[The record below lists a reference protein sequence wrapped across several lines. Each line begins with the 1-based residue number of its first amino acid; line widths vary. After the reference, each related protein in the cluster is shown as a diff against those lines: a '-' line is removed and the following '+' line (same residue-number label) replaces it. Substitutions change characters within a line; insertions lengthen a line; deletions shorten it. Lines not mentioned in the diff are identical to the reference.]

1 MTTTTGRPSEGAEK
15 PSRAARVSSFSTP
28 LAILVGVLVALWLV
42 ELADLLLRNTSL
54 DVYGIRPRT
63 REGLWQIPVA
73 PFLHADFNHLIA
85 NTIPLLILGYLIIV
99 RDRWHFAM
107 VFVVAALV
115 SGAGIW
121 VLGGADTIHIGASGV
136 VFGFMG
142 YLLGRGYFE
151 RSFVSILFGFVA
163 LLLYGSILIGVLPG
177 QPGVSWLGHL
187 FGLAGG
193 VLTAYLLSVA
203 KRRGKQASTPEGGSS
218 A

>member
-1 MTTTTGRPSEGAEK
+1 MTTTTGRPSEGTEK
-15 PSRAARVSSFSTP
+15 PSRAPRVSSFSTP